1 MLGVYGQHR
10 AHPRSRGEN
19 RLTDGLDRIA
29 DGSSPLTRGKPGH
42 KALASTRRRL
52 IPAHAGKTRH
62 QSPTAESPGAHPRS
76 RGENSGGGEGKHGH
90 AGSSPLTRGK
100 HSSLLATPTANRLI
114 PAHAGKTKA
123 LEVSL
128 RRCGAHPRSRG
139 ENELLSLGHDPVAGS
154 SPLTRGKRR
163 YVRLPPDALR
173 LIPAHAGKTKI
184 SCSITWTRRAH
195 PRSRGENLST
205 TVIPGVANGSSPLT
219 RGKPF
224 LLVAGLGGGG
234 LIPAHAGK
242 TSSSRTGSVRCG
254 AHPRSRGENLEGLEP
269 GAQGRGSSPLTRGKP
284 RTDACARRGGGLIPA
299 HAGKTPWGVYMS
311 VRFGAHPRSRGE
323 NAKTRRDRQNA
334 SGSSPLTRGKRLP
347 GLQMIERPRLI
358 PAHAGKTVGLRAGGD
373 AHPAHP
379 RSRGENNRGN
389 RSPAR
394 PLGSSPLTRG
404 KHAFAGVDRW
414 SARLIPAHA
423 GKTPAGTHSAR
434 ASKAHPRSRGENSAY
449 APGVARLAGSSPLTR
464 GKHTLQIS
472 LTTFVGLIPAHAGK
486 T

>member
-242 TSSSRTGSVRCG
+242 TPSSGKSSRGRRAHPRSRGENYAWCGAFQVWGGSSPLTRGKQPPSSNARPTHRLIPAHAGKTSSSRTGSVRCG

-323 NAKTRRDRQNA
+323 NASRITRPTPE
-334 SGSSPLTRGKRLP
+334 SGSSPLTRGKR
-347 GLQMIERPRLI
+347 R
-358 PAHAGKTVGLRAGGD
+358 RA
-373 AHPAHP
+373 
-379 RSRGENNRGN
+379 SRNVR
-389 RSPAR
+389 
-394 PLGSSPLTRG
+394 
-404 KHAFAGVDRW
+404 DD
-414 SARLIPAHA
+414 RLIPAHA
-423 GKTPAGTHSAR
+423 GKTPRPAVTDKTPA
-434 ASKAHPRSRGENSAY
+434 AHPRSRGENAS
-449 APGVARLAGSSPLTR
+449 PGF
-464 GKHTLQIS
+464 K
-472 LTTFVGLIPAHAGK
+472 
-486 T
+486 